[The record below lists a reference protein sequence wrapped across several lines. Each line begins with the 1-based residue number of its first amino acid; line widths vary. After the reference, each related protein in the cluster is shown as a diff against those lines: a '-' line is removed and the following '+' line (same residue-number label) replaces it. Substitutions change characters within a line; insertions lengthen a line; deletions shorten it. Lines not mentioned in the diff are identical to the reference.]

1 LQVSLQVPVER
12 QLVVPLL
19 VVGQGVHWEPQLLTL
34 VFDEQVPLQ
43 L

>member
-1 LQVSLQVPVER
+1 LQVRLQEPFER

-19 VVGQGVHWEPQLLTL
+19 VVGQGVHDEPQLLTL
-34 VFDEQVPLQ
+34 VFDEQAPPQ

>member
-1 LQVSLQVPVER
+1 MQVRLQAPFER

-19 VVGQGVHWEPQLLTL
+19 VVGQGVHEEPQLLTL
-34 VFDEQVPLQ
+34 VFDEQAPLH